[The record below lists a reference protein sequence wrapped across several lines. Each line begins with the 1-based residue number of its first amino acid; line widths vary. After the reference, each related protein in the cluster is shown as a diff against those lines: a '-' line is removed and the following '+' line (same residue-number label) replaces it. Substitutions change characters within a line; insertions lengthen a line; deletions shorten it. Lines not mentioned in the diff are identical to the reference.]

1 MKNRTTTTVLA
12 VFLHILL
19 AGTLYGITKTD
30 PPAGQ
35 TIADPQD
42 KLLHSV
48 NYTEQRASV
57 SIYAQNAEIA
67 INGRT
72 YTLYCTPEQ
81 DQAGNWNALEAP
93 TGNEVRV
100 LENGTTVATIEGKQ
114 YTFFSEP

>member
-1 MKNRTTTTVLA
+1 MLA
-12 VFLHILL
+12 RIVVS
-19 AGTLYGITKTD
+19 ATQTD

-35 TIADPQD
+35 TVYDPQD

-48 NYTEQRASV
+48 NYTQQRASV

-72 YTLYCTPEQ
+72 FTLFCTPEQ

-100 LENGTTVATIEGKQ
+100 LENGTTVATIEGVN
-114 YTFFSEP
+114 YTFFPEP